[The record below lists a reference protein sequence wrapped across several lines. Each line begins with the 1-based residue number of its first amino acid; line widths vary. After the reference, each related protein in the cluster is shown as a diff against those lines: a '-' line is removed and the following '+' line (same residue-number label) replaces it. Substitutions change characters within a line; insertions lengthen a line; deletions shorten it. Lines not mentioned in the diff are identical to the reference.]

1 MSLSVSALGQEK
13 VNNQTDQKSK
23 NRWEEEGD
31 IKPVWHCV
39 QTPHTADT
47 GPAFSFSWSRSAGPD
62 SLFAVTRSGYL
73 QNHTLSFFTIMYN
86 AVLKHNT
93 LNTSADI

>member
-13 VNNQTDQKSK
+13 VNNQTDQTSK
-23 NRWEEEGD
+23 EQMEEEGD

-47 GPAFSFSWSRSAGPD
+47 DPDAASSWSRNAELCFPSV
-62 SLFAVTRSGYL
+62 AVHSGWLY
-73 QNHTLSFFTIMYN
+73 
-86 AVLKHNT
+86 KRNT
-93 LNTSADI
+93 THMTND